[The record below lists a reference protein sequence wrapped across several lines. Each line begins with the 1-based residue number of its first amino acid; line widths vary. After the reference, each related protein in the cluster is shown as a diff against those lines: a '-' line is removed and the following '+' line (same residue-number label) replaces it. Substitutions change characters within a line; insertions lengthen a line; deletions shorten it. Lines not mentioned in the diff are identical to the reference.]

1 MDMDIFDQTQYCI
14 DKTKKKNI
22 HKFGEESN
30 NGILSVVP
38 SKLKFNFDFGNFKVQ
53 EKTVEI
59 TNFFVKP
66 CPIRFLPMETHYFRF
81 KDIYQRTWLNPG
93 SVFKMNILF
102 IPDENRDYNDTLKI
116 LYYNDQTTQIKI
128 YAEMATKFSFPTIV
142 NFGHVPLGRTVCYNI
157 PIHSHA
163 EKDFS
168 FTIIPFNGGS
178 CVDVYPRWGH
188 IKSKQN
194 PTIIAI
200 IYRPLRYISMNFE
213 IRIFISDLCKSPH
226 IINFYAYTRP
236 GLLREKLGTIEA
248 KIKSKIQQKNI
259 STTFCKGAKP
269 ISVKKNKPKY
279 LKESTMKFTS
289 SEKLLLKQCYFPLY
303 TLHAVNC
310 ILNLKIRKLFNEY
323 ELKG

>member
-22 HKFGEESN
+22 HKFEEESN

-66 CPIRFLPMETHYFRF
+66 CPIRFLPLETHYFRF

-128 YAEMATKFSFPTIV
+128 YAEMTTKFSFPAIV
-142 NFGHVPLGRTVCYNI
+142 NFGHVPLGRTVCYKI

-194 PTIIAI
+194 PAIIAI

-236 GLLREKLGTIEA
+236 GLLRTVGCIF
-248 KIKSKIQQKNI
+248 I
-259 STTFCKGAKP
+259 SNYGAKSAKTER
-269 ISVKKNKPKY
+269 IFGKS
-279 LKESTMKFTS
+279 
-289 SEKLLLKQCYFPLY
+289 
-303 TLHAVNC
+303 
-310 ILNLKIRKLFNEY
+310 RKSLSR
-323 ELKG
+323 K